1 MTLILQNIGKLFEPK
16 FKNLDAKL
24 WVQKVIL
31 KKYYSDKFH
40 IEEKITKKKYEN
52 THQQVLNHFGI
63 YSGYSQQFL
72 FKMERDLNEK
82 KWL

>member
-1 MTLILQNIGKLFEPK
+1 MLFSLEKLEAFP
-16 FKNLDAKL
+16 LDT
-24 WVQKVIL
+24 WVLKIL
-31 KKYYSDKFH
+31 KKYYADKFY

-52 THQQVLNHFGI
+52 IRQQVLNHFGI